1 MKPIVIYDD
10 SCKMC
15 TNFVNYI
22 KKKSDTVNGELEFL
36 PISEIKNKSDIVNID
51 EQQLQKSV
59 HLVVNGQKTLS
70 QFQAIQEICRR
81 VNIFHSLYQI
91 KSPLLIFLLN
101 SFYKFIAKHRENFL
115 FQHLS
120 QLLFKSHN

>member
-22 KKKSDTVNGELEFL
+22 KNKSDKVNGELEFL
-36 PISEIKNKSDIVNID
+36 PISEIKNKSDIVKID

-59 HLVVNGQKTLS
+59 HLIINKQKILS
-70 QFQAIQEICRR
+70 QFPAIQEICHRA
-81 VNIFHSLYQI
+81 NILQSLYRI
-91 KSPLLIFLLN
+91 KSPLLLYLLN
-101 SFYKFIAKHRENFL
+101 SFYKFIAKHRKNFL
-115 FQHLS
+115 FQYLS

>member
-22 KKKSDTVNGELEFL
+22 KKKSDKVNSELEFL
-36 PISEIKNKSDIVNID
+36 PISEMKNKSDIVKID

-59 HLVVNGQKTLS
+59 HLIINKQKILS
-70 QFQAIQEICRR
+70 QFHAIQEICHRA
-81 VNIFHSLYQI
+81 NILQSLYRI
-91 KSPLLIFLLN
+91 KSPLLLSLLN
-101 SFYKFIAKHRENFL
+101 LFYRFIAKYRKNFL
-115 FQHLS
+115 FQYLS
-120 QLLFKSHN
+120 QLFS